1 MSSFFSD
8 DEDASSRPD
17 ARPSQGRGR
26 GRRAPPRLARHLRPN
41 DGPAQLQPQPHN
53 ADASS
58 STFPSSPRVGRD
70 TSFFKHDSESAG
82 DVTGMTTFDMDSD
95 PLFAAAAARG
105 KSSRRLVD
113 LDRDALLGGAGDI
126 PLLPG
131 EDSNLPN
138 DALHE
143 SDDDEP
149 RANDVTR
156 LLTAWIR
163 ERGTPDLMTWHGEL
177 VEECLHKLGQQAE
190 MLDLLR
196 SDPKTSEEEHFKLII
211 VQTEMERV
219 KYLVRAYLRCRLAK
233 VGRARARGSVE
244 TQEAFR
250 AGLISSVCRSKS
262 LHSTSPPRPKHNAS
276 YPNSNYL
283 THKSTPPPAPARI
296 HSILSTPDPLVGTPN
311 SSIRT
316 TPIPYS
322 NPSPRNCAASK
333 LISARSGPWVRPVSC
348 TINQKK
354 IR

>member
-41 DGPAQLQPQPHN
+41 DGPAQPQPQPHN

-70 TSFFKHDSESAG
+70 TSFFNHDSESAG
-82 DVTGMTTFDMDSD
+82 DVTGMTTFDMVSD
-95 PLFAAAAARG
+95 PLFAAARG

-131 EDSNLPN
+131 EDSNFPN
-138 DALHE
+138 DAPHE
-143 SDDDEP
+143 SDDDESP
-149 RANDVTR
+149 ANDVTR

-233 VGRARARGSVE
+233 VEKFAQYITTTPEAQRLLSQLELSHAQKYTQLLHTHYTDSVLQSLPEKLRGLEVDFG
-244 TQEAFR
+244 TQRSMVRKPDKSAPVLIYCKKDLPDIVLSTGER
-250 AGLISSVCRSKS
+250 AGLSAKS
-262 LHSTSPPRPKHNAS
+262 MH
-276 YPNSNYL
+276 
-283 THKSTPPPAPARI
+283 
-296 HSILSTPDPLVGTPN
+296 LVRYDLVERYIADGEVEV
-311 SSIRT
+311 
-316 TPIPYS
+316 
-322 NPSPRNCAASK
+322 
-333 LISARSGPWVRPVSC
+333 L
-348 TINQKK
+348 
-354 IR
+354 